1 MAHHV
6 GLSWAAALC
15 SIAALWML
23 LAIAQAAADKPV
35 KRLYC
40 NTTSPCRPCP
50 PGAAQKG
57 STCTVSGFQADV
69 ACVVGGDTFEG
80 GVYEV
85 EMEPR
90 SAVER
95 RAKMGEEVAGVASC
109 TPTGEWSV
117 LQFEV
122 GVVVVGAAAVAV
134 GKWRQRRL
142 RQL

>member
-1 MAHHV
+1 MMRHT
-6 GLSWAAALC
+6 GTSWTAAPWR
-15 SIAALWML
+15 IAAVWMT

-35 KRLYC
+35 KRLYS

-57 STCTVSGFQADV
+57 STCTESGFHADV
-69 ACVVGGDTFEG
+69 ACAVGGDAFAG
-80 GVYEV
+80 GQYEM

-90 SAVER
+90 SAAER
-95 RAKMGEEVAGVASC
+95 RAKLGEVVVGVASC
-109 TPTGEWSV
+109 TPSGGWSV
-117 LQFEV
+117 LQFEAAV
-122 GVVVVGAAAVAV
+122 IVVGAAAVAV